1 MWCIYVR
8 NFSLLSAKAQFWW
21 KEEEKATYPTFSIC
35 YIATKEI
42 PCSHF
47 FFGDVLQCN
56 VKCGQGL
63 QHRNVICRDGSG
75 HPSSACDFA
84 VKPVTRQPCTGQ
96 ICDEANEDVRQKKT
110 ATLEEHE
117 NDQVTTGWMK
127 INSGIL
133 KPPAAPVPS
142 TPNTENTTEIMT
154 EAISATVDVATTAKP
169 RIPSEPT
176 WVTIF
181 VAGEKKERQR
191 VV

>member
-1 MWCIYVR
+1 MHLHIKL
-8 NFSLLSAKAQFWW
+8 FSFSGKAQPFFFLSDEML
-21 KEEEKATYPTFSIC
+21 KRLGQLSLSHFSIC
-35 YIATKEI
+35 YTTKEW
-42 PCSHF
+42 PSSHSGLLF
-47 FFGDVLQCN
+47 SDFLQCN

-110 ATLEEHE
+110 ATLEEE
-117 NDQVTTGWMK
+117 DGEVTTGWMK

-133 KPPAAPVPS
+133 KPPKVGLGNTQRPFD
-142 TPNTENTTEIMT
+142 TENTTRGIMR
-154 EAISATVDVATTAKP
+154 EAISAPPPETTTT

-176 WVTIF
+176 
-181 VAGEKKERQR
+181 
-191 VV
+191 